1 VFNADDL
8 TQITFQAARQGEV
21 QVELHISLLPVSAQ
35 PEMIHPGYQLG
46 DSLLVEKTGQGRTLL
61 VSLGPRPGLNAE
73 AFRRAGGMAAKWLIQ
88 HRTASADFSPDDL
101 ASLGVSGALEAFC
114 EGLLLGGFRFEGY
127 KSAQQGKAQVIV
139 HLFAGGDPAGLEA
152 TVRRCSALASGVNL
166 ARGLAEEPPNVINPL
181 SLAERATVLAK
192 QDGLKIRVLGD
203 AELADIGAG
212 GLIAVGLGSQTPSLL
227 IVLEYPGR
235 GAGVGSPPVAIVGKA
250 LTFDSGGYM
259 LKDRRGITEMKYDKC
274 GGAAV
279 LGALHAAVR
288 LELETPVVGLIAAA
302 ENMVSENAYRPG
314 DIIRTLSGTTVEIS
328 NTDAEGRLV
337 LADALVYAC
346 THYQPRLL
354 IDIATLTYG
363 VVTALGRLRA
373 GLMSNDDALAR
384 ALFASGERTGERLW
398 RLPLDDDYLDLLHS
412 DIADLKNYSGSSQA
426 SPVTAGLFLQQF
438 VPEGMPWAHLDILGA
453 ATTDQDLPYCP
464 KGATGFGVRLL
475 VDYLEMC
482 ITAPS
487 QP

>member
-1 VFNADDL
+1 M
-8 TQITFQAARQGEV
+8 
-21 QVELHISLLPVSAQ
+21 QVELQISLLPVSAQ
-35 PEMIHPGYQLG
+35 PDMIHPGDQLG
-46 DSLLVEKTGQGRTLL
+46 DSLLVEKVGQGRTLL
-61 VSLGPRPGLNAE
+61 VSLGPQEKLDAE
-73 AFRRAGGMAAKWLIQ
+73 AVRRAGGLVARWLIQ
-88 HRTASADFSPDDL
+88 HGVSSASISPEEL
-101 ASLGVSGALEAFC
+101 SGLGVADALEAFC
-114 EGLLLGGFRFEGY
+114 EGLLLGSFRFDRY
-127 KSAQQGKAQVIV
+127 KSLQRESPKVTV
-139 HLFAGGDPAGLEA
+139 HLGDDPDAFGEEV
-152 TVRRCSALASGVNL
+152 VRRCSALASGVNL

-181 SLAERATVLAK
+181 SLAERAAALAK
-192 QDGLKIRVLGD
+192 QDGLNFRLLGD

-212 GLIAVGLGSQTPSLL
+212 GLIAVGLGSQTPSQL

-235 GAGVGSPPVAIVGKA
+235 GAGAGGPPVAIVGKA

-274 GGAAV
+274 GGAAI
-279 LGALHAAVR
+279 LGTLHAAAR
-288 LELETPVVGLIAAA
+288 LELEMPVVGLIAAA
-302 ENMVSENAYRPG
+302 ENMVSEDAYHPG
-314 DIIRTLSGTTVEIS
+314 DIIRTLSGKTVEIS

-346 THYQPRLL
+346 TQYQPRLL

-373 GLMSNDDALAR
+373 GLMSNDDALAE
-384 ALFASGERTGERLW
+384 ALFVSGERTGERLW

-426 SPVTAGLFLQQF
+426 SPITGGIFLKQF
-438 VPEGMPWAHLDILGA
+438 VPQGMPWAHLDILGT
-453 ATTDQDLPYCP
+453 ATTDKDLPYCP

-475 VDYLEMC
+475 VDYLETC
-482 ITAPS
+482 LTSPS